1 MNTHRAPRTPKPLL
15 ERKSGLL
22 SSRNML
28 DHRSKKAA
36 DIASA
41 AFSFEP
47 LFRFVPGFFLVDN
60 NFTAVKYNRVF
71 RISSEVELSLEFL
84 TTNPGHIDIPT
95 GRDMDHHASIHRVF
109 VDHTDAIPCC
119 TL

>member
-1 MNTHRAPRTPKPLL
+1 MDIHGAPPIRRPVLG
-15 ERKSGLL
+15 RKSGLR

-28 DHRSKKAA
+28 DHGSKRAA
-36 DIASA
+36 DAMSA